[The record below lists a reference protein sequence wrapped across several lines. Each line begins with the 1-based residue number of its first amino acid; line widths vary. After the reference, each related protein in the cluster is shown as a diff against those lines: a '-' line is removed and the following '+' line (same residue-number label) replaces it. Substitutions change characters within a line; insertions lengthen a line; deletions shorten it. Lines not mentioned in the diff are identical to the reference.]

1 MPANEQP
8 AFVVRDENTGQQWK
22 IYASGKIEGWDTEIA
37 EISVFN
43 RIPVLLD
50 EARRKEKHP

>member
-50 EARRKEKHP
+50 EARRKER